1 LVSAEKEKLMGYR
14 AGHSSLRFSDKE
26 VESLTASALEDD
38 MCCSLAISFH
48 CPCIALAL
56 GAGLRQS
63 KMVATPSSAS
73 IFSRVGS
80 DLLRPPLAQPA
91 PWVDDLSPDEA
102 SETLKSSDAWVAS
115 CAELASIQSDLLAG
129 ELVGVSETSQLV
141 GTSPSAALVY
151 EYLRRMDGR
160 GSDVRQDLG
169 VSMRPMDWPR
179 YSVDP
184 HRWLWR
190 VSVATPWRFEAHI
203 NELEL
208 KMFQLTLQWKTRQLI
223 HFESRFLHLLD
234 SQVSIAVAVKG
245 RSSSRRLNQIL
256 RKIAAVSI
264 SADLYPL
271 LAYIASA
278 LNPADGASRRFDQWR
293 KVKKN

>member
-1 LVSAEKEKLMGYR
+1 
-14 AGHSSLRFSDKE
+14 
-26 VESLTASALEDD
+26 
-38 MCCSLAISFH
+38 
-48 CPCIALAL
+48 
-56 GAGLRQS
+56 
-63 KMVATPSSAS
+63 
-73 IFSRVGS
+73 
-80 DLLRPPLAQPA
+80 
-91 PWVDDLSPDEA
+91 
-102 SETLKSSDAWVAS
+102 
-115 CAELASIQSDLLAG
+115 
-129 ELVGVSETSQLV
+129 
-141 GTSPSAALVY
+141 
-151 EYLRRMDGR
+151 
-160 GSDVRQDLG
+160 
-169 VSMRPMDWPR
+169 
-179 YSVDP
+179 
-184 HRWLWR
+184 
-190 VSVATPWRFEAHI
+190 VATPWRFEAHI

-278 LNPADGASRRFDQWR
+278 LNPVDGASRRFDQWR